1 MSEDLITTFEAAQRF
16 GVRESTMET
25 WVQKG
30 RIAVVRLG
38 PKTLR
43 LRTSEVERFIS
54 AGTVPARLKGHAA
67 LHAKLRESFQLLF
80 RAQGRSDADA
90 SKMARLAVGEN
101 LPVDLP
107 ADLRKSA
114 LLNAR
119 IGQRFKKL
127 FMRVGES
134 ESDAEAMASVA
145 TRDR

>member
-1 MSEDLITTFEAAQRF
+1 MSDDLITTFEAAQRF

-25 WVQKG
+25 WVRQG

-43 LRTSEVERFIS
+43 LRASEVERFVS

-80 RAQGRSDADA
+80 LAQGRSDADA
-90 SKMARLAVGEN
+90 SKMARLVVGEN

-107 ADLRKSA
+107 ADLREVA
-114 LLNAR
+114 LLHGR
-119 IGQRFKKL
+119 VWQRFKKL
-127 FMRVGES
+127 FMAQGET
-134 ESDAEAMASVA
+134 ESDAELMANVA
-145 TRDR
+145 VRD